1 MDYGLQIAKLLIGLI
16 SLIFV
21 LRLLGKQSLSQMNP
35 YDLVYIIV
43 LGGVLD
49 STFYDDKIGLFPY
62 LFSILVWSLGIFAIE
77 VLVRKN
83 ETVRLFFRGR
93 PDQILANGKL
103 NMKALRKNNMEMEE
117 LRMLLRKQGIFT
129 LEEVRDIY
137 LETDGSISLIKYKD
151 LQGPTKKDLNI
162 KDLEDEPSVLLVD
175 DGVIEYQA
183 LKYINKSKEWLL
195 DELSKINIYDLS
207 SILYCE
213 WASDK
218 GFFVKTDKDTLVIRD
233 KGYPN

>member
-1 MDYGLQIAKLLIGLI
+1 
-16 SLIFV
+16 
-21 LRLLGKQSLSQMNP
+21 
-35 YDLVYIIV
+35 
-43 LGGVLD
+43 
-49 STFYDDKIGLFPY
+49 
-62 LFSILVWSLGIFAIE
+62 
-77 VLVRKN
+77 
-83 ETVRLFFRGR
+83 
-93 PDQILANGKL
+93 
-103 NMKALRKNNMEMEE
+103 MEE

-207 SILYCE
+207 TILYCE
-213 WASDK
+213 WPSDK

>member
-1 MDYGLQIAKLLIGLI
+1 
-16 SLIFV
+16 
-21 LRLLGKQSLSQMNP
+21 
-35 YDLVYIIV
+35 
-43 LGGVLD
+43 
-49 STFYDDKIGLFPY
+49 
-62 LFSILVWSLGIFAIE
+62 
-77 VLVRKN
+77 
-83 ETVRLFFRGR
+83 
-93 PDQILANGKL
+93 
-103 NMKALRKNNMEMEE
+103 MEE

-207 SILYCE
+207 TILYCE